1 MPLPPATDPTQFII
15 EMDQVKMPGL
25 IITKLDDTHV
35 LIDPQQLA
43 QLRHEL
49 AKFSDANALGSKYS
63 IYDD

>member
-1 MPLPPATDPTQFII
+1 
-15 EMDQVKMPGL
+15 MDQVKMPGL